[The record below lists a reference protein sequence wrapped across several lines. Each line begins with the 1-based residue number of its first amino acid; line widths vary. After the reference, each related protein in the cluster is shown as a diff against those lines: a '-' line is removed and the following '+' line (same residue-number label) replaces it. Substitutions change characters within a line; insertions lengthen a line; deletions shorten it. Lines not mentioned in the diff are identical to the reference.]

1 MIRLFLKSKIRTE
14 LLWKMSLSLLKIKSK
29 TRNKNRVTQRKVR
42 TIKMR
47 IKSKS
52 SKRAI
57 KFIKSLSAVTLFI
70 LKM

>member
-14 LLWKMSLSLLKIKSK
+14 LLWKMSLSLLKTKSK
-29 TRNKNRVTQRKVR
+29 ARNKNRVTQRKVR
-42 TIKMR
+42 IIKMR

-57 KFIKSLSAVTLFI
+57 
-70 LKM
+70 